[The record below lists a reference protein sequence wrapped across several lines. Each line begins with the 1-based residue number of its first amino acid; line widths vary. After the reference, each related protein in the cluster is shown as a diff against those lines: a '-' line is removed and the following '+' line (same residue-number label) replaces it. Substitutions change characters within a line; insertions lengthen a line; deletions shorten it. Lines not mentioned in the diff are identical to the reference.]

1 MPFPWAIAAKA
12 IPWTEM
18 IAAAPTIAR
27 GARELWQRVKQR
39 DDDAAD
45 AAVDTSDPV
54 ARIAALENSVSTL
67 AQEAEVGTELVSRL
81 AEQNEQLVAALE
93 VQKKRTQWALF
104 FALAALLGVF
114 AVVLIG

>member
-27 GARELWQRVKQR
+27 GARELWQRVKHR
-39 DDDAAD
+39 DEDSPDAGTD
-45 AAVDTSDPV
+45 SKDPV
-54 ARIAALENSVSTL
+54 ERIATLERGLSTL
-67 AQEAEVGTELVSRL
+67 AQEAEMGTELVSRL

-93 VQKKRTQWALF
+93 VQKKRSQWALF
-104 FALAALLGVF
+104 FALFALVSVF
-114 AVVLIG
+114 AVLLFR